1 MIEKI
6 KNISDKPYYLLNTV
20 FCVFLVLC
28 GLFTNHTTDYPVHT
42 DSMAHISFYLPD
54 FFKLITG
61 AGYPLWHITGRLIML
76 LLSCSP
82 QTAAGLCTGIWLVAS
97 YLGVLYFT
105 KGWFHQRVN
114 KYLIALL
121 CFFLFFVGPIWVKWK
136 NPSIILG
143 CGGPNVWHNA
153 TNICGR
159 AVGIFAFFFCMKLLD
174 KMISSDYQYIPNW
187 KTGIGLS
194 AVLFFSLFAKP
205 SFIQTFAPAFAVLL
219 IYYLIQ
225 SKGKLLKGFGVFC
238 AAAVLPLVYLM
249 RQFLFYFSSSGD
261 NVGIMT
267 EKQGTG
273 IEIYFMGTGMLLK
286 SIDCQFLILM
296 FPMILSGIMWAKG
309 KFDRY
314 NAVVWLMDLFS
325 VVYIQ
330 LLHGAAGGEMGWA
343 YYIALFFVYLVGI
356 RDFIYLYFSDCEW
369 KDQRIKKATFAAA
382 CTVFSVNLLVGAYYF
397 YKLAYCKGTMM

>member
-1 MIEKI
+1 
-6 KNISDKPYYLLNTV
+6 
-20 FCVFLVLC
+20 
-28 GLFTNHTTDYPVHT
+28 
-42 DSMAHISFYLPD
+42 
-54 FFKLITG
+54 
-61 AGYPLWHITGRLIML
+61 
-76 LLSCSP
+76 
-82 QTAAGLCTGIWLVAS
+82 
-97 YLGVLYFT
+97 
-105 KGWFHQRVN
+105 
-114 KYLIALL
+114 
-121 CFFLFFVGPIWVKWK
+121 
-136 NPSIILG
+136 
-143 CGGPNVWHNA
+143 
-153 TNICGR
+153 
-159 AVGIFAFFFCMKLLD
+159 
-174 KMISSDYQYIPNW
+174 
-187 KTGIGLS
+187 
-194 AVLFFSLFAKP
+194 
-205 SFIQTFAPAFAVLL
+205 
-219 IYYLIQ
+219 
-225 SKGKLLKGFGVFC
+225 
-238 AAAVLPLVYLM
+238 
-249 RQFLFYFSSSGD
+249 
-261 NVGIMT
+261 MT

-296 FPMILSGIMWAKG
+296 FAMILSGIMWAKG